1 MKVIVLGANHLGV
14 SLALNLAEE
23 NNDVTLVDKDFRLF
37 QDIQSVFDVRTIV
50 GQGSHPE
57 VLLQADAEDADMLIA
72 LNDSD
77 EENIIACRI
86 AHTIFDIP
94 TKIAKITTRGYLEE
108 KNKLFGKDVVPIDVI
123 VSPEL
128 AVAQNIKLLIE
139 NPGALQIAE
148 LGGGQLLM
156 VCVKVQQGGVWIGRT
171 RSQIARLSPDF
182 SVHIAA
188 IFRDERIDFADTQTT
203 IRTDDEVFFVAPKTQ
218 VSRIMKALGCDY
230 DPLKAIMI
238 AGGGE
243 IGMNLAELLQDD
255 YKIKLLEPDIAR
267 ATMLAERLGNKA
279 IVLHSDATNE
289 NILIDESIK
298 RTDMMCAVTNKEE
311 DNILSA
317 LLCKHLGA
325 SHVLALINRPSYL
338 ELVHLNHVNI
348 DITLSPQQASF
359 GSLLCHVRKGDTV
372 ATYTLKHSD
381 AEVIELVVHG
391 DAQSSKVVGRSLSRV
406 RLPPGV
412 VVSMILRDEQI
423 FPATEDQVIES
434 GDHVVV
440 FVKSKKHIPSVEKL
454 FMVTA
459 IY

>member
-1 MKVIVLGANHLGV
+1 MKVIVLGANHLGIA
-14 SLALNLAEE
+14 LALNLAEE

-37 QDIQSVFDVRTIV
+37 QDIQSIFDLRTIV

-57 VLLQADAEDADMLIA
+57 VLAQADAENADMLIA
-72 LNDSD
+72 LNNRD

-94 TKIAKITTRGYLEE
+94 TKIAKVTTRGYLEE
-108 KNKLFGKDVVPIDVI
+108 KSKLFGKDVVPIDVL
-123 VSPEL
+123 VSPERS
-128 AVAQNIKLLIE
+128 VAHNIKLLIE
-139 NPGALQIAE
+139 NPGAIQIAE
-148 LGGGQLLM
+148 LGSGRLLM
-156 VCVKVQQGGVWIGRT
+156 VCGKARQDGLWIGNPV
-171 RSQIARLSPDF
+171 SQIIQSASETPIHL
-182 SVHIAA
+182 AA
-188 IFRDERIDFADTQTT
+188 IFRDEKIHFVDEQTV
-203 IRTDDEVFFVAPKTQ
+203 IQANDEVFFVAPKTQ
-218 VSRIMKALGCDY
+218 VPQIMKALGCDY
-230 DPLKAIMI
+230 RPLQTIMI
-238 AGGGE
+238 AGGGQ
-243 IGMNLAELLQDD
+243 IGMSLAELLQND
-255 YKIKLLEPDIAR
+255 YKVKLLEPDIAR
-267 ATMLAERLGNKA
+267 AKMLAERLGSKVV
-279 IVLHSDATNE
+279 VLHSDATNE
-289 NILIDESIK
+289 NVLIDENIK
-298 RTDMMCAVTNKEE
+298 RTDMMCAVTNREE

-325 SHVLALINRPSYL
+325 SHVLALINRQSYL

-372 ATYTLKHSD
+372 ATHTLKHSD

-391 DAQSSKVVGRSLSRV
+391 DARSSKVVGRPLSQI

-412 VVSMILRDEQI
+412 MVSMILRDERI
-423 FPATEDQVIES
+423 LSATHDVIIEPEDHLI
-434 GDHVVV
+434 V

>member
-1 MKVIVLGANHLGV
+1 MKVIVLGANHLGI

-57 VLLQADAEDADMLIA
+57 ILQQADAENADMLIA
-72 LNDSD
+72 LNNHD

-94 TKIAKITTRGYLEE
+94 TKIAKVTTRGYLEE
-108 KNKLFGKDVVPIDVI
+108 KTKLFGKDAIPIDVL

-128 AVAQNIKLLIE
+128 SVAQNIKLLIE
-139 NPGALQIAE
+139 HPGALQIAE
-148 LGGGQLLM
+148 LGSGQLLM
-156 VCVKVQQGGVWIGRT
+156 VGAKAQRDSSWVGCST
-171 RSQIARLSPDF
+171 AQILQSAPDTTI
-182 SVHIAA
+182 HIAA
-188 IFRDERIDFADTQTT
+188 IFRDEKISFADEQTV
-203 IRTDDEVFFVAPKTQ
+203 IQTDDEVFFVAPKAQ
-218 VSRIMKALGCDY
+218 VPGIMKALGCNDA
-230 DPLKAIMI
+230 PLQSIMI
-238 AGGGE
+238 AGGGQ
-243 IGMNLAELLQDD
+243 IGMNLAELLQND

-267 ATMLAERLGNKA
+267 ATMLAERLGNKVV
-279 IVLHSDATNE
+279 VLHSDATNE
-289 NILIDESIK
+289 NILIDENIK
-298 RTDMMCAVTNKEE
+298 RTDMMCAVTNREE

-348 DITLSPQQASF
+348 DITLSPQQATF

-391 DAQSSKVVGRSLSRV
+391 DARSSKVVGRPLNRI
-406 RLPPGV
+406 RLPLGV
-412 VVSMILRDEQI
+412 TVSMILRGKQVLT
-423 FPATEDQVIES
+423 ATPELVIEAE
-434 GDHVVV
+434 DHVIV
-440 FVKSKKHIPSVEKL
+440 FVESKKHIPHIEKL

>member
-1 MKVIVLGANHLGV
+1 MKVIVLGANHLGIA
-14 SLALNLAEE
+14 LALNLAQE

-37 QDIQSVFDVRTIV
+37 EDIQSIFDLRTIA

-57 VLLQADAEDADMLIA
+57 VLAQADAEDADMLIA
-72 LNDSD
+72 LNDHD

-94 TKIAKITTRGYLEE
+94 TKIAKVTTRGYLEE
-108 KNKLFGKDVVPIDVI
+108 KSKLFGKDAIPIDVL

-128 AVAQNIKLLIE
+128 SVAYNIKLLIE
-139 NPGALQIAE
+139 NPGAIQIAE
-148 LGGGQLLM
+148 LGGGRLLM
-156 VCVKVQQGGVWIGRT
+156 VCVKARYGGSWVGKSV
-171 RSQIARLSPDF
+171 SQIAQSAPNIPMHLS
-182 SVHIAA
+182 A
-188 IFRDERIDFADTQTT
+188 IFRDEEIRFVDEQTV
-203 IRTDDEVFFVAPKTQ
+203 IQADDEVFFVAAKTQ
-218 VSRIMKALGCDY
+218 VSQIMKALGCDY
-230 DPLKAIMI
+230 RPLETIMI
-238 AGGGE
+238 AGGGR
-243 IGMNLAELLQDD
+243 IGMNLAELLQND

-267 ATMLAERLGNKA
+267 AKILAERLGNKVV
-279 IVLHSDATNE
+279 VLHSDATNE
-289 NILIDESIK
+289 NILIDENIK
-298 RTDMMCAVTNKEE
+298 RTDMMCAVTNREE

-325 SHVLALINRPSYL
+325 SHVLALINRRSYL

-359 GSLLCHVRKGDTV
+359 GSLLCHIRKGDTV
-372 ATYTLKHSD
+372 ATHTLKHSD

-391 DAQSSKVVGRSLSRV
+391 DDRTSKVVGRSLSQV
-406 RLPPGV
+406 RLPHEV
-412 VVSMILRDEQI
+412 MASMIIRNERILL
-423 FPATEDQVIES
+423 ATQDVVIKSEDHLI
-434 GDHVVV
+434 V

>member
-1 MKVIVLGANHLGV
+1 MKVIVLGANHLGI

-37 QDIQSVFDVRTIV
+37 QDIQSVFDLRTII

-57 VLLQADAEDADMLIA
+57 ILQQADAEDADMLIA
-72 LNDSD
+72 LNDRD

-94 TKIAKITTRGYLEE
+94 TKIAKVTTRGYLDE
-108 KNKLFGKDVVPIDVI
+108 KNKLFGKDAIPIDVL

-128 AVAQNIKLLIE
+128 SVAHNIKLLIE
-139 NPGALQIAE
+139 NPGSLQIAE
-148 LGGGQLLM
+148 LGGGHLLL
-156 VCVKVQQGGVWIGRT
+156 VCVKAQEDGAWVGCT
-171 RSQIARLSPDF
+171 ASQIAQSSPEVL
-182 SVHIAA
+182 VHLAA
-188 IFRDERIDFADTQTT
+188 IFRNEEISFINEQTT
-203 IRTDDEVFFVAPKTQ
+203 IQAGDEVFFVAPKEL
-218 VSRIMKALGCDY
+218 VSRIMKKLGCDY
-230 DPLKAIMI
+230 PSLKTIMI
-238 AGGGE
+238 AGGGQ
-243 IGMNLAELLQDD
+243 IGMNLAELLQND

-267 ATMLAERLGNKA
+267 AKMLTERLGNKA
-279 IVLHSDATNE
+279 VVLHSDATNE
-289 NILIDESIK
+289 NILIDENIK
-298 RTDMMCAVTNKEE
+298 RTDMMCAVTNREE

-325 SHVLALINRPSYL
+325 NHVLALINRQSYL

-372 ATYTLKHSD
+372 ASHTLKHSD

-391 DAQSSKVVGRSLSRV
+391 DARSSKVVGRSLSQV
-406 RLPPGV
+406 RLPSGV
-412 VVSMILRDEQI
+412 MVSTILRNERI
-423 FPATEDQVIES
+423 LPATQDQVIES
-434 GDHVVV
+434 EDHIIV
-440 FVKSKKHIPSVEKL
+440 FVKSKKHIAGVEKL

>member
-1 MKVIVLGANHLGV
+1 MKVIVLGANHLGI
-14 SLALNLAEE
+14 SLALNLAQE

-37 QDIQSVFDVRTIV
+37 QDIQSVFDLRTII

-57 VLLQADAEDADMLIA
+57 VLQQADAEDADMLIA

-86 AHTIFDIP
+86 AHTIYDIP
-94 TKIAKITTRGYLEE
+94 TKIAKVTTRGYLEE
-108 KNKLFGKDVVPIDVI
+108 KNKLFGKDAIPIDVL

-128 AVAQNIKLLIE
+128 SVAKNIKLLIE

-148 LGGGQLLM
+148 LGGGLMLM
-156 VCVKVQQGGVWIGRT
+156 VCVRARQNGAWVGRT
-171 RSQIARLSPDF
+171 ISQITQSAPDL

-188 IFRDERIDFADTQTT
+188 VFRNEKISFVNEQTT
-203 IRTDDEVFFVAPKTQ
+203 IQADDEVFFVAPKAH
-218 VSRIMKALGCDY
+218 VSQIMKALGCDCESIQT
-230 DPLKAIMI
+230 IMI
-238 AGGGE
+238 AGGGQ
-243 IGMNLAELLQDD
+243 IGMNLAELLQND
-255 YKIKLLEPDIAR
+255 YKIKLLEPDVAQ
-267 ATMLAERLGNKA
+267 ATMLAERLGNKVV
-279 IVLHSDATNE
+279 VLHSDATNE
-289 NILIDESIK
+289 NILIDENIK
-298 RTDMMCAVTNKEE
+298 RTDMMCAVTNREE

-325 SHVLALINRPSYL
+325 NYVLALINRPSYL

-372 ATYTLKHSD
+372 VAYTLKHSD

-391 DAQSSKVVGRSLSRV
+391 DARSSKVVGRPLSRIH
-406 RLPPGV
+406 LPPGV
-412 VVSMILRDEQI
+412 TVSMILRDEQVL
-423 FPATEDQVIES
+423 PATQDQVIEAE
-434 GDHVVV
+434 DHIIV
-440 FVKSKKHIPSVEKL
+440 FVESKKHIPSVEKL

>member
-1 MKVIVLGANHLGV
+1 MKVIVLGANHLGI

-37 QDIQSVFDVRTIV
+37 QDIQSVFDLRTII

-57 VLLQADAEDADMLIA
+57 VLQQADAEDADMLIA
-72 LNDSD
+72 LNDRD

-94 TKIAKITTRGYLEE
+94 TKIAKVTTRGYLEE
-108 KNKLFGKDVVPIDVI
+108 KNKLFGKDAIPIDVL

-128 AVAQNIKLLIE
+128 SVAKNIKLLIE

-148 LGGGQLLM
+148 LGGGRLLM
-156 VCVKVQQGGVWIGRT
+156 VCVRARQDSAWVGCT
-171 RSQIARLSPDF
+171 PLQITQLAEDTL
-182 SVHIAA
+182 VNIAA
-188 IFRDERIDFADTQTT
+188 IYRDESISFVNEHTVIQA
-203 IRTDDEVFFVAPKTQ
+203 DDEVFFVAPKAQ
-218 VSRIMKALGCDY
+218 VPQIMKALGCDY
-230 DPLKAIMI
+230 APLKTIII
-238 AGGGE
+238 AGGGQ

-255 YKIKLLEPDIAR
+255 YKIKLLEPDEVRAR
-267 ATMLAERLGNKA
+267 MLAARLGSKVV
-279 IVLHSDATNE
+279 VLNSDATNE
-289 NILIDESIK
+289 NILIDENIK
-298 RTDMMCAVTNKEE
+298 RTDMMCAVTNREE

-348 DITLSPQQASF
+348 DITLSPQHASF

-372 ATYTLKHSD
+372 ATHTLKHSD

-391 DAQSSKVVGRSLSRV
+391 DARSSKVVGRPLSRV
-406 RLPPGV
+406 PLPPGV
-412 VVSMILRDEQI
+412 TVSMILRGEEVLA
-423 FPATEDQVIES
+423 ATSDQVIEAD
-434 GDHVVV
+434 DHVIV
-440 FVKSKKHIPSVEKL
+440 FVDSKKHIPNVEKL
-454 FMVTA
+454 FMVAAT
-459 IY
+459 Y